1 MQNEARASSLSVADK
16 LHFIELLVA
25 AGLNHIETGAFVS
38 PKWVPQMAGSRE
50 LFERIFSHPVLNG
63 ASAKFSALVPNE
75 KGMEAALACGVK
87 KIALFTAAS
96 ETFNQK
102 NINTSIAGSIER
114 FKPVLKMA
122 RDHDVAVRAYVST
135 AFVCPYEGTIHG
147 DAAADVVKRICDL
160 GIVEISIGDTIGKAS
175 PQMVTTLMQKLLGP
189 HGYDAGLFWMH
200 FHDTYGSTFEQG
212 SAWPNVVASLDLGLT
227 RFDASVAGLGGCP
240 YAPGASGNVSTND
253 LVRKLHTL
261 GHETGVTLKKLDEAA
276 RFIKEKLLLN
286 AQTKS

>member
-1 MQNEARASSLSVADK
+1 MQNESRAVSLSVADK
-16 LHFIELLVA
+16 KHFIELLVA
-25 AGLNHIETGAFVS
+25 AGLNHIEAGAFVS

-50 LFERIFSHPVLNG
+50 LFEQILADPALSSKGVE
-63 ASAKFSALVPNE
+63 FSALVPNE
-75 KGMEAALACGVK
+75 KGMESALACGVK

-114 FKPVLKMA
+114 FKPVLNMA
-122 RDHDVAVRAYVST
+122 RDHAVAVRAYVST
-135 AFVCPYEGTIHG
+135 AFVCPYEGVIHA

-160 GIVEISIGDTIGKAS
+160 GIAEISIGDTIGRAK
-175 PQMVTTLMQKLLGP
+175 PEMVTTLMQKLLGP
-189 HGYDAGLFWMH
+189 LGYDASLFWMH
-200 FHDTYGSTFEQG
+200 FHDTYGPTFEQG
-212 SAWPNVVASLDLGLT
+212 SAWLNVVASLDLGLT

-253 LVRKLHTL
+253 LVRKLHML
-261 GHETGVTLKKLDEAA
+261 GHATGVTLGKLDEAA